1 MNDETVKNQFGKAAL
16 IFIGTVMVL
25 EFYILPWFMG
35 FRIFSLIIRL
45 LDLLKETEY
54 GKMSTLA
61 GQSYQDDGYLW
72 GRKQSGEA
80 ILKDGKWLW
89 MATPAD
95 HAIDD
100 LQYMEQKQSLKE
112 EIQMKNP
119 DADGAVPEELYTY
132 SASGMDP
139 HISYSAAMYQVSR
152 IAKERG
158 ISEDVVASIIESE
171 SSKDWLS
178 DSSEPLVHVTN
189 VNLKLDE
196 LQ

>member
-1 MNDETVKNQFGKAAL
+1 MKLLKNQFGKAAL
-16 IFIGTVMVL
+16 IFIGTVMV
-25 EFYILPWFMG
+25 FGILYPA
-35 FRIFSLIIRL
+35 LIYGISHL
-45 LDLLKETEY
+45 FFDHQASGSFKETEY

-139 HISYSAAMYQVSR
+139 HISYSAAMYQVFR

>member
-1 MNDETVKNQFGKAAL
+1 MKLLKNQFGKAAL
-16 IFIGTVMVL
+16 IFIGTVMV
-25 EFYILPWFMG
+25 FGILYPA
-35 FRIFSLIIRL
+35 LIYGISHL
-45 LDLLKETEY
+45 FFDHQASGSFKETEY

-178 DSSEPLVHVTN
+178 DSSEPLVHVKN